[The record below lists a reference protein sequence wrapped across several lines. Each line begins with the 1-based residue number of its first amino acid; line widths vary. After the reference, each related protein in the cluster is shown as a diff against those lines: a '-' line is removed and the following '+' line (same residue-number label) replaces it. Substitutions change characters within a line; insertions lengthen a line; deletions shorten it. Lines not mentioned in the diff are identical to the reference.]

1 MNPTQSSLSEIGERI
16 TPAKNKQQS
25 SEITK
30 QARPSGLLPITEAQ
44 DLTYQRKS
52 MTPGMNKKAFDKFLA
67 RDVCC
72 SHCGTTDDTLIP
84 QHRANR
90 GMGGSKALDRPS
102 NIIVL
107 CSEANGLLESNSKFA
122 ELGRKFGWKL
132 TRGQEPETT
141 PVYMGDGWWLLDN
154 DYNRTRIEYDTE
166 YF

>member
-1 MNPTQSSLSEIGERI
+1 MK
-16 TPAKNKQQS
+16 PA
-25 SEITK
+25 
-30 QARPSGLLPITEAQ
+30 QASVLLLTTEAQ
-44 DLTYQRKS
+44 DSTYLLKN
-52 MTPGMNKKAFDKFLA
+52 TTLGMNKKAFQKFLD
-67 RDVCC
+67 RDKCC

-90 GMGGSKALDRPS
+90 GMGGSKLLDRPS

-107 CSEANGLLESNSKFA
+107 CSEANGLLESNAKFA

-132 TRGQEPETT
+132 ERHQVPEQT

-154 DYNRTRIEYDTE
+154 DYNRTRIEFDIE